1 MATPTG
7 VAPGE
12 HSAAENRIKILVV
25 EDNDLNMK
33 LFCDLLEAH
42 KFAALQTR
50 DGLAAIDIA
59 RQEQPKLILM
69 DIQLPQVSGL
79 DITRRIKADPL
90 TSQIPIVAI
99 TAFAMKGDEDKVRDA
114 GCEGYISKPISVKG
128 FIQTVRQ
135 FAGMTENNC

>member
-1 MATPTG
+1 MTSQTPAPATSDQP
-7 VAPGE
+7 PE
-12 HSAAENRIKILVV
+12 ERIKVLVV

-42 KFAALQTR
+42 DFAALQTR

-59 RQEQPKLILM
+59 KAELPQLILM
-69 DIQLPQVSGL
+69 DIQLPQISGL
-79 DITRRIKADPL
+79 EITRRIKADAL

-99 TAFAMKGDEDKVRDA
+99 TAFAMKGDEEKVRSA

-135 FAGMTENNC
+135 FAGLTEINN